1 MNIIF
6 FSNSCWSVINFRK
19 NLIKNFKKNFK
30 IIIIAP
36 FDGYEKELKKFGCE
50 VYNIKINN
58 NKISLLHDIFLLF
71 QIYKILYQ
79 LKHNSILLNFTIK
92 PLIYGTLVS
101 RILMIPTICMI
112 TGLGT
117 VFIDKSFITNIVLIL
132 YKISFKN
139 VSHVF
144 FQNKDDKKIFID
156 RKVISKKNYS
166 LIPGS
171 GIDLKKFRYKKIIK
185 KKFTNFLLV
194 TRIIKEKGI
203 LEYIKAAKLIKKKK
217 FKIKFNLAGSFVE
230 DNPSSLSK
238 KIIFQAHK
246 ENIIN
251 YKGFVKDIRSEIKK
265 ADCMVL
271 PSYREGTPRSL
282 LEGAAMGRPII
293 TTDVTGCRETVLGG
307 ISGYLFKPKNYKSLY
322 LSILKFH
329 KLPASIKSKMAKKS
343 YELVKTFFDEKIV
356 IKAYEEVILKI
367 LKKQI
372 IK

>member
-1 MNIIF
+1 MTNIIF
-6 FSNSCWSVINFRK
+6 FSNSCWSIVNFRK
-19 NLIKNFKKNFK
+19 NLIKNLKKNFK
-30 IIIIAP
+30 IIVIAP
-36 FDGYEKELKKFGCE
+36 FDGYEKELKNFGCE

-58 NKISLLHDIFLLF
+58 NKISLLYDCFVFF

-79 LKHNSILLNFTIK
+79 FKNNSILLNFTIK

-101 RILMIPTICMI
+101 QILNVPTICMI

-117 VFIDKSFITNIVLIL
+117 VFVDKNFITNIVLIL
-132 YKISFKN
+132 YKISFKK

-156 RKVISKKNYS
+156 NKIILKKNCS

-171 GIDLKKFRYKKIIK
+171 GVDLQKFRFKKIKK

-194 TRIIKEKGI
+194 SRIVKEKGI
-203 LEYIKAAKLIKKKK
+203 LEYIKAAKLIKKN
-217 FKIKFNLAGSFVE
+217 KFNIKLSLAGSYVK

-238 KIIFQAHK
+238 EIIFKAHK

-251 YKGFVKDIRSEIKK
+251 YKGFVKDISSEIKK

-293 TTDVTGCRETVLGG
+293 ASNVTGCRETVVKGTNG
-307 ISGYLFKPKNYKSLY
+307 FLFKSRNYKSLY

-329 KLPASIKSKMAKKS
+329 KLPMSAKSKMAKKS
-343 YELVKTFFDEKIV
+343 YELASYFFDEKII
-356 IKAYEEVILKI
+356 IKAYRVVILKI
-367 LKKQI
+367 LKKLNE
-372 IK
+372 